1 MIVSWNWLKEY
12 VLLDMPAAELERR
25 LMMAGLNHESTEDIG
40 GDLAIDLEVTSNRP
54 DCLGHLGIARE
65 VAVLWGR
72 SLKLPAAAPREG
84 AAKVADLTRVRLECP
99 ELCYRYTARV
109 IRGVKIALSPSWL
122 VRRLA
127 TIGISAVN
135 NVVDITNYVLMEC
148 GQPLHAFDLA
158 KLAGSEIVV
167 REGRAGEKLV
177 AIDHKTYE
185 VGPGVCVI
193 ADAQRP
199 VAIGGVMGGAESE
212 VNEATRDLLIE
223 SAEFAPL
230 SIRTTARKL
239 NLHSP
244 SSYRFER
251 GLDPA
256 GVDWASRRCC
266 ELILDLAGGDL
277 AAGSIAVGREPPA
290 REPIVLRL
298 SQLPRILGITIDAAE
313 VRRILQALGNLE
325 VKADAQQIE
334 VIPPSWRRDLSR
346 EIDLIEEVAR
356 IHGYEAIPED
366 VSVPMAP
373 SARSDEDRVLAA
385 IRHVLTAAGFDEALT
400 LSAVEEEWSQAFSP
414 WTDAAP
420 LVSPTPILRR
430 ADRLRRSLVPSLL
443 GARRTNETL
452 ANPTIEL
459 FEIAKVYLPK
469 TGSLPDEERMLA
481 LTSGGD
487 FFAVKGVL
495 EALVSRLN
503 PAAQLEVVD
512 ASLAGASRDL
522 LAAGRACELKLGGQ
536 RLGFLGEV
544 SEQGLKQFELR
555 GKTTVAE
562 VRVGQ
567 LIKAARLTPR
577 YQELPAFPAIERDI
591 NLELPEATRW
601 ADVAS
606 VVRET
611 SGAALERLEFKE
623 IYRNDALRSAG
634 RKSMLFS
641 LTLRSREATLTNAEA
656 DALRASIVAGCS
668 QRFGAVLRA

>member
-12 VLLDMPAAELERR
+12 VLLDMPVAELERR
-25 LMMAGLNHESTEDIG
+25 LMMAGLNHESTAEVG

-65 VAVLWGR
+65 AAVLWGR

-84 AAKVADLTRVRLECP
+84 AAKVADLTRVSLECP

-109 IRGVKIALSPSWL
+109 IRGVKIGPSPAWL
-122 VRRLA
+122 ARRLA
-127 TIGISAVN
+127 TIGISAIN

-158 KLAGSEIVV
+158 KLAGPEIIV
-167 REGRAGEKLV
+167 RQGRPGEKLL
-177 AIDHKTYE
+177 AIDHKTYD
-185 VGPGVCVI
+185 VGPGACVI
-193 ADAQRP
+193 ADAKRP

-212 VNEATRDLLIE
+212 VTEATRELLIE

-230 SIRTTARKL
+230 SIRTTARRL

-256 GVDWASRRCC
+256 GVDWASRRAC
-266 ELILDLAGGDL
+266 ELILELAGGEL
-277 AAGSIAVGREPPA
+277 AAGSIAVGRTPPE

-298 SQLPRILGITIDAAE
+298 SQLPRILGIAVDAEE
-313 VRRILQALGNLE
+313 VRRILHALGNREL
-325 VKADAQQIE
+325 KADSHSIE
-334 VIPPSWRRDLSR
+334 VVPPSWRRDLSR

-373 SARSDEDRVLAA
+373 SARSGEDRVLST
-385 IRHVLTAAGFDEALT
+385 IRQVLAAAGFDEALT
-400 LSAVEEEWSQAFSP
+400 LSAVEEDWSKAFSP
-414 WTDAAP
+414 WTGAAP

-452 ANPTIEL
+452 ANPAIEL

-469 TGSLPDEERMLA
+469 PGSLPDEERMLA

-495 EALVSRLN
+495 EALLARLN
-503 PAAQLEVVD
+503 PAAELEVVD
-512 ASLAGASRDL
+512 ASLEL
-522 LAAGRACELKLGGQ
+522 LAAGRTCELKLDGE

-544 SEQGLKQFELR
+544 GEQGLKQFELR
-555 GKTTVAE
+555 GATTVAE
-562 VRVGQ
+562 IRVAQ
-567 LIKAARLTPR
+567 LVKTARLTPQ
-577 YQELPAFPAIERDI
+577 YQELPAFPAIGRDI
-591 NLELPEATRW
+591 NLELPEAIRW
-601 ADVAS
+601 ADVAAI
-606 VVRET
+606 VRQA
-611 SGAALERLEFKE
+611 SGDALERLEFKE
-623 IYRNDALRSAG
+623 IYRNDALRTAG

-641 LTLRSREATLTNAEA
+641 LTLRSREATLTNSEA
-656 DALRASIVAGCS
+656 DAIRASIVAVCGE
-668 QRFGAVLRA
+668 RFGAVLRA

>member
-12 VLLDMPAAELERR
+12 VLLDMPSAELERR

-84 AAKVADLTRVRLECP
+84 AANIADLSRVRLECP
-99 ELCYRYTARV
+99 DLCYRYTARV
-109 IRGVKIALSPSWL
+109 IRGVKIGPSPSWL

-127 TIGISAVN
+127 TIGISAIN

-158 KLAGSEIVV
+158 KLAGPEIVV
-167 REGRAGEKLV
+167 REGRSGEKLV
-177 AIDHKTYE
+177 AIDHKTYD

-193 ADAQRP
+193 ADAKRP

-212 VNEATRDLLIE
+212 VTEATRDLLIE

-230 SIRTTARKL
+230 SIRTTARRL

-251 GLDPA
+251 GLDPD
-256 GVDWASRRCC
+256 GVDWASRRSC
-266 ELILDLAGGDL
+266 ELILDLAGGEL
-277 AAGSIAVGREPPA
+277 AAGSIAVGGTPPA

-298 SQLPRILGITIDAAE
+298 SQLPRILGITIDAEE
-313 VRRILQALGNLE
+313 VRRILQALGNRE
-325 VKADAQQIE
+325 VQADSQKVE
-334 VIPPSWRRDLSR
+334 VIPPSWRRDLTR

-373 SARSDEDRVLAA
+373 SARSDEDRVFST
-385 IRHVLTAAGFDEALT
+385 IRQVLTAAGFDEALT
-400 LSAVEEEWSQAFSP
+400 LSAVEEDWSQAFSP

-469 TGSLPDEERMLA
+469 PGALPDEERMLV

-487 FFAVKGVL
+487 FFAVKGAL
-495 EALVSRLN
+495 EALVARLN

-512 ASLAGASRDL
+512 ASLDL
-522 LAAGRACELKLGGQ
+522 LAAGRACELRLGGE

-544 SEQGLKQFELR
+544 SEQGKKQFELR
-555 GKTTVAE
+555 GDTTVAE
-562 VRVGQ
+562 IRVSPLVQ
-567 LIKAARLTPR
+567 AARLTAQ
-577 YQELPAFPAIERDI
+577 YQELPAFPAIGRDI
-591 NLELPEATRW
+591 NLELPEAIRW
-601 ADVAS
+601 AEVAAI
-606 VVRET
+606 VRET
-611 SGAALERLEFKE
+611 SGAALESLEFKE

-634 RKSMLFS
+634 HKSMLFS
-641 LTLRSREATLTNAEA
+641 LTLRSRESTLTNAEA
-656 DALRASIVAGCS
+656 DAIRASIVAECGE
-668 QRFGAVLRA
+668 RFGAVLRA